1 MTLWKDPDARI
12 APIVRTTLE
21 SPTKKTG
28 TKKLTPFSFL
38 IAIRAM
44 EVNMAPQRAT
54 TLAVIYIGNKI
65 LEWLSNT
72 LKRFDG

>member
-21 SPTKKTG
+21 SPTKNTG

-38 IAIRAM
+38 MAIRAM
-44 EVNMAPQRAT
+44 EVNMAPRRAT
-54 TLAVIYIGNKI
+54 RLAVTYIGNRL
-65 LEWLSNT
+65 LEWFSNT
-72 LKRFDG
+72 PKRFDG

>member
-28 TKKLTPFSFL
+28 TKKLTLFSFL
-38 IAIRAM
+38 MAIRAM

-54 TLAVIYIGNKI
+54 RLAVIYIGNKT
-65 LEWLSNT
+65 LE
-72 LKRFDG
+72 